1 MARSTFALSSLALL
15 GLGACVDN
23 ADDRVT
29 ILQNQTPGAGCVVS
43 ATPTESFVATGLI
56 EGNSAAG
63 YVFTPVLKNYSTLN
77 AEGSDEQQKIAFIHG
92 ATVDIEFLDDDLFT
106 DAQIDEF
113 RAEGWTHFR
122 VPYSGMIS
130 PGGTTS
136 MIFEIVPADLLNA
149 IADVLPTDDPGTR
162 ALLLA
167 HVSVDGA
174 LGAGDFET
182 AAYSFPVEVC
192 NFCLAN
198 VVASCSAL
206 PMSYSPEFIGGACN
220 PAQDQVV
227 DCCLNGDTA
236 VCPAIGTMPDA
247 VQ

>member
-29 ILQNQTPGAGCVVS
+29 ILQNQNPSSGCSVP
-43 ATPTESFVATGLI
+43 AAPTETFVATGLI
-56 EGNSAAG
+56 EGSSVEG
-63 YVFTPVLKNYSTLN
+63 YVFTPVVKNYSTLN
-77 AEGSDEQQKIAFIHG
+77 AEGTDEQQKIAFIHG
-92 ATVDIEFLDDDLFT
+92 ATVDIAFLNEDLFD
-106 DAQIDEF
+106 DATIDQF
-113 RAEGWTHFR
+113 RADGLTHFR
-122 VPYSGMIS
+122 VPYSGMIA

-136 MIFEIVPADLLNA
+136 MIFEIVPSDLLNQ
-149 IADVLPTDDPGTR
+149 IAEVLPDDDPSER
-162 ALLLA
+162 ALLL
-167 HVSVDGA
+167 VSVSIDGA

-182 AAYSFPVEVC
+182 ATFQFPVEVC

-206 PMSYSPEFIGGACN
+206 PEDFSPEQLGGSCN
-220 PAQDQVV
+220 AAQDTIV
-227 DCCLNGDTA
+227 DCCSNGTST
-236 VCPAIGTMPDA
+236 VCPAQGTMPPA